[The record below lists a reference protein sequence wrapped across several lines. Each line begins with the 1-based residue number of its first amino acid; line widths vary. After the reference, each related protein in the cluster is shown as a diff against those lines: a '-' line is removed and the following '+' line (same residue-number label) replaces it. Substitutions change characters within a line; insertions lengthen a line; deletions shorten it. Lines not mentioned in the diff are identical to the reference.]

1 MLSWSCRRP
10 QDPATAERYR
20 CVMAITSVLR
30 TGLHFG
36 EGPRWH
42 DGRLWYSDFYDHAV
56 HAMTVDGVDERIV
69 EVPGQ
74 PSGLGWMPDGS
85 LLVSSMTDQRVLRW
99 DGADLTEHADLSSH
113 AGWWVNDLVVATD
126 GTAWVGNFG
135 FDLDGFLAIHG
146 IEGVLGEP
154 GPTATVLCRVDPDG
168 TVSVA
173 ASDMVFPNG
182 SVITP
187 DGRTLIVAETLALR
201 LTAFDIAGDGTLTN
215 RRVWADLSAV
225 MGAADGICLDAE
237 GAVWIANAVAPQ
249 CLRVAEGGEILDT
262 IDTTQTA
269 FACMLGGD
277 DGNDLFVMTAPD
289 SNHEMRAA
297 AADGRIEVVE
307 VDVPHAGLP

>member
-1 MLSWSCRRP
+1 M
-10 QDPATAERYR
+10 TT
-20 CVMAITSVLR
+20 TSILR
-30 TGLHFG
+30 SGLHFG

-56 HAMTVDGVDERIV
+56 HAVDLDGNDERV
-69 EVPGQ
+69 LEVPGQ
-74 PSGLGWMPDGS
+74 PSGLGWLPDGS
-85 LLVSSMTDQRVLRW
+85 MVVASMTDRRVLRW
-99 DGADLTEHADLSSH
+99 DGVTVTEHADLSAH
-113 AGWWVNDLVVATD
+113 AGWWVNDLVVDAD
-126 GTAWVGNFG
+126 GRTWVGNFG
-135 FDLDGFLAIHG
+135 FDLDAFLAEYG

-173 ASDMVFPNG
+173 ADEMIFPNG

-201 LTAFDIAGDGTLTN
+201 LTAFDITDDGSLAN

-249 CLRVAEGGEILDT
+249 CLRVAEGGEILET
-262 IDTTQTA
+262 VDTTQTA
-269 FACMLGGD
+269 FACMLGGPERRH
-277 DGNDLFVMTAPD
+277 LFVMTAPD
-289 SNHEMRAA
+289 SNHEARTAA
-297 AADGRIEVVE
+297 REGCIEVAE
-307 VDVPHAGLP
+307 VSVPGAGLP

>member
-1 MLSWSCRRP
+1 M
-10 QDPATAERYR
+10 TT
-20 CVMAITSVLR
+20 TSILR

-56 HAMTVDGVDERIV
+56 HAIDLDGNDERLF

-74 PSGLGWMPDGS
+74 PSGLGWMPDGT
-85 LLVSSMTDQRVLRW
+85 LLVSSMTDRRVLRW
-99 DGADLTEHADLSSH
+99 DGSSLTEHANLAEH
-113 AGWWVNDLVVATD
+113 AGWWVNDLVVAAD

-135 FDLDGFLAIHG
+135 FDLDAFLAAHG

-154 GPTATVLCRVDPDG
+154 GPTATVLCRVAPDG

-173 ASDMVFPNG
+173 ANDVIFPNG

-201 LTAFDIAGDGTLTN
+201 LTAFDIADDGQLAN
-215 RRVWADLSAV
+215 RRVWADLSSV
-225 MGAADGICLDAE
+225 MGAADGICLDAD

-262 IDTTQTA
+262 VDTSQTA

-277 DGNDLFVMTAPD
+277 DGRTLFVMTAPD
-289 SNHEMRAA
+289 SNHEARAA
-297 AADGRIEVVE
+297 ARAGNIEVATVT
-307 VDVPHAGLP
+307 VPGAGLP

>member
-1 MLSWSCRRP
+1 M
-10 QDPATAERYR
+10 TT
-20 CVMAITSVLR
+20 TSILR

-56 HAMTVDGVDERIV
+56 HAIDLDGNDERLF

-74 PSGLGWMPDGS
+74 PSGLGWMPDGT
-85 LLVSSMTDQRVLRW
+85 LLVSSMTDRRVLRW
-99 DGADLTEHADLSSH
+99 DGSSLTEHADLAEH
-113 AGWWVNDLVVATD
+113 AGWWVNDLVVAAD

-135 FDLDGFLAIHG
+135 FDLDTFLDVHG

-168 TVSVA
+168 SVSVA
-173 ASDMVFPNG
+173 ANEVVFPNG
-182 SVITP
+182 AVITP

-201 LTAFDIAGDGTLTN
+201 LSAFDIDADGSLVN

-225 MGAADGICLDAE
+225 MGAPDGICLDTD
-237 GAVWIANAVAPQ
+237 GAVWIANAIANQ
-249 CLRVAEGGEILDT
+249 CLRVAEGGEILDQVET
-262 IDTTQTA
+262 SQTA

-277 DGNDLFVMTAPD
+277 DGRTLFVMTAPD
-289 SNHEMRAA
+289 SDHTARTAA
-297 AADGRIEVVE
+297 TEGCIEVAE
-307 VDVPHAGLP
+307 VAVPHAGRP

>member
-1 MLSWSCRRP
+1 MTTTR
-10 QDPATAERYR
+10 
-20 CVMAITSVLR
+20 ILR

-56 HAMTVDGVDERIV
+56 HAIDLNGNDERIV

-85 LLVSSMTDQRVLRW
+85 MLISSMTDKRVLRW
-99 DGADLTEHADLSSH
+99 DGSSLTEHADLSAH
-113 AGWWVNDLVVATD
+113 AGWWVNDLVVAAD

-135 FDLDGFLAIHG
+135 FDLDGFLATHG

-173 ASDMVFPNG
+173 ANDIIFPNG
-182 SVITP
+182 AVITP
-187 DGRTLIVAETLALR
+187 DGKTLILAETLALR
-201 LTAFDIAGDGTLTN
+201 LTAFDIGAHGALTN
-215 RRVWADLSAV
+215 RRVWADLSPV
-225 MGAADGICLDAE
+225 MGAPDGICLDAD
-237 GAVWIANAVAPQ
+237 GTVWIANAIANQ
-249 CLRVAEGGEILDT
+249 CLRVAEGGEILDQVET
-262 IDTTQTA
+262 SQTA

-277 DGNDLFVMTAPD
+277 DGRTLFVMTAPD
-289 SNHEMRAA
+289 SNHEERAA
-297 AADGRIEVVE
+297 ARAGNIEVATVG
-307 VDVPHAGLP
+307 VPHAGRP